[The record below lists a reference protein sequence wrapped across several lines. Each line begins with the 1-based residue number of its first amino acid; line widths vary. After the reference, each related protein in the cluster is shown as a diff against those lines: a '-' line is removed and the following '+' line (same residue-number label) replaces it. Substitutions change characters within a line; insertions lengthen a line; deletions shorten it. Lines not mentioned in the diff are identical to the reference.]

1 MEASKSAGHA
11 TEAPSA
17 KTKTADTPTQH
28 KPKRANRKLKTK
40 NHIKSQKPFNNKNHN
55 HPLVAAK
62 GNICVEDYYS

>member
-28 KPKRANRKLKTK
+28 KPKKANRKLKTK
-40 NHIKSQKPFNNKNHN
+40 NHIKSQKPFKTQQ
-55 HPLVAAK
+55 P
-62 GNICVEDYYS
+62 